1 MKQSR
6 SSPGARLHH
15 NGGAGLARR
24 LSGLVT
30 SAPARTAA
38 VMFVLVIAL
47 FTALLAM
54 PFSSATG
61 EPTAL
66 VDAAVTATSAVT
78 VTGLTSVPTADHF
91 SLTGQLL
98 ILAAIQLGGLGI
110 VTLGAWLTM
119 LVSRRLSL
127 RSKILS
133 VESMGVSGLGEAPAL
148 LLTVLIFTLSIEA
161 MLAAVMLPVFIG
173 QLGPGQ
179 GVFHAVFYAISSF
192 SNAGFTLSTATLDHP
207 ILMTTIN
214 VGVFAGSLG
223 FPVVYMLYRML
234 FRKAR
239 MNLHTRLTLEVT
251 VILLIGGAVLMAVF
265 EWNNPD
271 TLGSMGTTEKLHS
284 ALFASGMT
292 RSGGFNIYDVADQ
305 TDQSLL
311 VTNVLMFIGGGSGST
326 AGGIKVTT
334 LAVLLLAILTEI
346 RGDEHVRIHR
356 REISDTTVRVAVAVV
371 AAGALL
377 VLTSVVAL
385 TVVTGKDLQ
394 TTLFE
399 ALSAFGTVGLSN
411 GLTAS
416 APESGQWILAAL
428 MFIGRIGTISFAAGL
443 ATRHRPTRYRYPAER
458 PIIG

>member
-1 MKQSR
+1 
-6 SSPGARLHH
+6 
-15 NGGAGLARR
+15 
-24 LSGLVT
+24 
-30 SAPARTAA
+30 
-38 VMFVLVIAL
+38 MFVLIIMV

-66 VDAAVTATSAVT
+66 IDAAVTATSAVT
-78 VTGLTSVPTADHF
+78 VTGLTSVPTAEHF
-91 SLTGQLL
+91 SFTGQLL

-127 RSKILS
+127 RSKMLS
-133 VESMGVSGLGEAPAL
+133 VESMGVSGLGEVPAL

-161 MLAAVMLPVFIG
+161 ILAAVMFPVFISE
-173 QLGPGQ
+173 LGPSQ
-179 GVFHAVFYAISSF
+179 ALFHAVFYAVSAF
-192 SNAGFTLSTATLDHP
+192 SNAGFGLSPDTLDHP
-207 ILMTTIN
+207 IIMTTIN
-214 VGVFAGSLG
+214 VGVFAGALG

-251 VILLIGGAVLMAVF
+251 VILLVGGAVLMAVF

-271 TLGSMGTTEKLHS
+271 TLGPMDTTEKLHN
-284 ALFASGMT
+284 AVFASGMT
-292 RSGGFNIYDVADQ
+292 RSGGFNTYDVADQ

-346 RGDEHVRIHR
+346 RGDDHVRIHR
-356 REISDTTVRVAVAVV
+356 REISDNTVRVAVAVV
-371 AAGALL
+371 TAGALL

-385 TVVTGKDLQ
+385 TVVTGEDLES
-394 TTLFE
+394 TLFE
-399 ALSAFGTVGLSN
+399 TLSAFGTVGLSN

-416 APESGQWILAAL
+416 APDAGKWILVAL
-428 MFIGRIGTISFAAGL
+428 MFIGRIGTITFAAGL
-443 ATRHRPTRYRYPAER
+443 ATRHRPTHYRYPTER